1 MSASFIPDSYPHLM
15 DRILLLLDYP
25 DLLTLRLVNSSLRSM
40 ADRELTRGTLLLYSS
55 NGVTVAATRRGCLPS
70 FCPGSSLPP
79 RLPILSSKIALDGA
93 VPSTRVNKVLRSLP
107 PDCHL
112 VVRHKGTDAGFNLP
126 DASILQVVLD
136 VPCDCA
142 HRSKAFQH
150 AARVVLVDLV
160 VKTSNNKG
168 SICQI
173 AAGLLSPSVH
183 TLAISADEKR
193 TIFETFGW
201 VKGFKGFRRSEHHPD
216 LCIVA
221 IISDIPFGQYSASV
235 SQELAAVFDTDIH
248 HVIATGPKAL
258 AGTDSSESE
267 HDPEGSQEED
277 NSDDEVEDDAEDD
290 TDSSENLQSSATES
304 GISS

>member
-1 MSASFIPDSYPHLM
+1 M

-40 ADRELTRGTLLLYSS
+40 ADRELTRGTLLLSSS
-55 NGVTVAATRRGCLPS
+55 NGVTIAATRRGCLPS
-70 FCPGSSLPP
+70 FRPGSSLPP

-126 DASILQVVLD
+126 DASTLQVLLD

-150 AARVVLVDLV
+150 AARAVLVKLV
-160 VKTSNNKG
+160 GRTSNKSS

-173 AAGLLSPSVH
+173 AAGLLSPSVQ
-183 TLAISADEKR
+183 TLTITAKEKK
-193 TIFETFGW
+193 TILDTFAW
-201 VKGFKGFRRSEHHPD
+201 VKGFKGLCRNKHHPD

-221 IISDIPFGQYSASV
+221 IISNIPFGQYSASV
-235 SQELAAVFDTDIH
+235 SQELADLFDNDSH
-248 HVIATGPKAL
+248 RVIALGPKAP
-258 AGTDSSESE
+258 AGTD
-267 HDPEGSQEED
+267 
-277 NSDDEVEDDAEDD
+277 
-290 TDSSENLQSSATES
+290 
-304 GISS
+304 